1 MGMFSKSK
9 KEALDPKKIE
19 LLKEGKELGLNLE
32 ASMSIYELEHRIA
45 EEKEKQKP
53 APKEQKS
60 LRKGEY

>member
-1 MGMFSKSK
+1 MGMFRKSK
-9 KEALDPKKIE
+9 KEEIDPKKIE

-32 ASMSIYELEHRIA
+32 VSMSIYELEHRIA

-60 LRKGEY
+60 SRKGEY